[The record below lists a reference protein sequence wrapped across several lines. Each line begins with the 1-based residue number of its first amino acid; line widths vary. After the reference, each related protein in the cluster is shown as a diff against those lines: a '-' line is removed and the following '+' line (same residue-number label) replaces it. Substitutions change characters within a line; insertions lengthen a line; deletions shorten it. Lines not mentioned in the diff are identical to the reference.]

1 MSENNETLRKRI
13 EEEEKAKAKAA
24 FNSKEGSLT
33 KTNSNRETLERSL
46 ESAQILASRWAEKA
60 TRVRVPYFNEKARF
74 LADSVNKIAA
84 KLGQPANY
92 RETINSLI
100 KKRNE
105 EHARKTTLSHAKSLE
120 SAKLLSPTRTV
131 EVVGPQPSC
140 FGGSCGGSR
149 SKRSTKRRRNAR
161 RSSRSRR

>member
-1 MSENNETLRKRI
+1 MSESNETLRKRI
-13 EEEEKAKAKAA
+13 EEEEKAKAKAKAA

-105 EHARKTTLSHAKSLE
+105 EHDRKTRLSLE
-120 SAKLLSPTRTV
+120 SSKVRSPTRTV

-161 RSSRSRR
+161 RYSSRR